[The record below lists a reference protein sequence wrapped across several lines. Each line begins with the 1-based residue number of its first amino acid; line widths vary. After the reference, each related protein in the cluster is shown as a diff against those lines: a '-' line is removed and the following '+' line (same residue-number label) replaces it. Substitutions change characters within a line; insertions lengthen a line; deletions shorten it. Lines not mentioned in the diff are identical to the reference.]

1 MEDCLNLSPEHK
13 PGRERGD
20 IITEHIFQIRLDQSE
35 GSNHH
40 PDRKYKPF
48 NC

>member
-1 MEDCLNLSPEHK
+1 MEDCLDLPPEHK
-13 PGRERGD
+13 PERGRD

-40 PDRKYKPF
+40 PDRKHKPF